1 MGVGHGHAV
10 RNLERRGELGQHVV
24 RVAGCGNQL
33 IAEATGG
40 GGGAGAGSVKE
51 MVVSGLPQGSRG
63 GGGQTVV
70 QCQGPDMSAGGFSGD
85 LVGECCGFD
94 CCFVDFRRK
103 ADAVKLV
110 GVWSAEV
117 LVLWDNWRK
126 RGAPPSPT
134 RYTN

>member
-51 MVVSGLPQGSRG
+51 MVVSRG
-63 GGGQTVV
+63 G
-70 QCQGPDMSAGGFSGD
+70 
-85 LVGECCGFD
+85 
-94 CCFVDFRRK
+94 
-103 ADAVKLV
+103 
-110 GVWSAEV
+110 
-117 LVLWDNWRK
+117 
-126 RGAPPSPT
+126 
-134 RYTN
+134 